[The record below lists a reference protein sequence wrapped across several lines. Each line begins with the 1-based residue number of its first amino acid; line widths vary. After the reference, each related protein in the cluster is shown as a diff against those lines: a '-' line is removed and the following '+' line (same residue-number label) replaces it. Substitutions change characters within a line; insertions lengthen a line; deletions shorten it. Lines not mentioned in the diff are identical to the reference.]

1 MSFANIYT
9 HRKVADTA
17 AKGCDV
23 CYRSTTSV
31 LVAPENKDFFFVCP
45 SHLKDRNFCAPII
58 DTAAVEA
65 KKKKEMDEELERVKK
80 EYEERQRKKKEKQDK
95 EKSEE
100 KDEDKDKSSQTEDK
114 KSTDKKDDVEDKA
127 CATLQRKRSK
137 QLTCCRASPTPQ
149 LKCQKRSPG
158 FSLYRRTSLPCASR
172 RNGRSN
178 SQNGTESASLNQTS
192 SLPCP
197 RELLIAVEI
206 NLPLDVLSTCDQ
218 VELGSAK
225 RARSITPRLPGA
237 ADLQNNTRTC
247 CAPPVDRGI
256 IHDMNGFSECAGRT
270 IQLACV
276 RGEKMQAD
284 TSPTRQTWG
293 PMNLEKAN
301 RAIPFPMPSR
311 F

>member
-80 EYEERQRKKKEKQDK
+80 EYEERQRKKKEKEAQ

-100 KDEDKDKSSQTEDK
+100 KDKDKSSQTEDK
-114 KSTDKKDDVEDKA
+114 KSTDKKDDDEDKA

-137 QLTCCRASPTPQ
+137 QLTSSAMLPKPTKIAKTVSRNFFA
-149 LKCQKRSPG
+149 LRIEKKR
-158 FSLYRRTSLPCASR
+158 
-172 RNGRSN
+172 
-178 SQNGTESASLNQTS
+178 QI
-192 SLPCP
+192 
-197 RELLIAVEI
+197 EL
-206 NLPLDVLSTCDQ
+206 
-218 VELGSAK
+218 AK
-225 RARSITPRLPGA
+225 RNRERIAQPNFFPSVPKGA
-237 ADLQNNTRTC
+237 PNS
-247 CAPPVDRGI
+247 G
-256 IHDMNGFSECAGRT
+256 
-270 IQLACV
+270 
-276 RGEKMQAD
+276 
-284 TSPTRQTWG
+284 
-293 PMNLEKAN
+293 
-301 RAIPFPMPSR
+301 
-311 F
+311 

>member
-114 KSTDKKDDVEDKA
+114 KSTDKKDDVEDK
-127 CATLQRKRSK
+127 SK
-137 QLTCCRASPTPQ
+137 SDAAAEVPEEEPRV
-149 LKCQKRSPG
+149 
-158 FSLYRRTSLPCASR
+158 FSLQKNFFALRIEKKR
-172 RNGRSN
+172 
-178 SQNGTESASLNQTS
+178 QI
-192 SLPCP
+192 
-197 RELLIAVEI
+197 EL
-206 NLPLDVLSTCDQ
+206 
-218 VELGSAK
+218 AK
-225 RARSITPRLPGA
+225 RNRERIAQPNFFPSVPKGA
-237 ADLQNNTRTC
+237 PNS
-247 CAPPVDRGI
+247 G
-256 IHDMNGFSECAGRT
+256 
-270 IQLACV
+270 
-276 RGEKMQAD
+276 
-284 TSPTRQTWG
+284 
-293 PMNLEKAN
+293 
-301 RAIPFPMPSR
+301 
-311 F
+311 

>member
-80 EYEERQRKKKEKQDK
+80 EYEERQRKKKEKEAQ

-100 KDEDKDKSSQTEDK
+100 KDKDKSSQTEDK
-114 KSTDKKDDVEDKA
+114 KSTDKKDDDEDKA

-158 FSLYRRTSLPCASR
+158 NFFALRIEKKR
-172 RNGRSN
+172 
-178 SQNGTESASLNQTS
+178 QI
-192 SLPCP
+192 
-197 RELLIAVEI
+197 EL
-206 NLPLDVLSTCDQ
+206 
-218 VELGSAK
+218 AK
-225 RARSITPRLPGA
+225 RNRERIAQPNFFPSVPKGA
-237 ADLQNNTRTC
+237 PNS
-247 CAPPVDRGI
+247 G
-256 IHDMNGFSECAGRT
+256 
-270 IQLACV
+270 
-276 RGEKMQAD
+276 
-284 TSPTRQTWG
+284 
-293 PMNLEKAN
+293 
-301 RAIPFPMPSR
+301 
-311 F
+311 